1 MKQYN
6 RDQSFVKS
14 EFSEGKEEENEGD
27 DYSDEYMWKYYFV
40 RMIRNYIIRIE
51 YSQTLVQIFFD
62 EYIAREIASQQ
73 EFLVDREK
81 NFQLV
86 TDIAIAYALS
96 D

>member
-6 RDQSFVKS
+6 RDQSFVQS
-14 EFSEGKEEENEGD
+14 EFSESKEEENEGD

-40 RMIRNYIIRIE
+40 RMIRNYMIRIE
-51 YSQTLVQIFFD
+51 YSQRLVQIFFD
-62 EYIAREIASQQ
+62 EYIAREIAIRQ
-73 EFLVDREK
+73 EFLVAREV
-81 NFQLV
+81 NSQLV